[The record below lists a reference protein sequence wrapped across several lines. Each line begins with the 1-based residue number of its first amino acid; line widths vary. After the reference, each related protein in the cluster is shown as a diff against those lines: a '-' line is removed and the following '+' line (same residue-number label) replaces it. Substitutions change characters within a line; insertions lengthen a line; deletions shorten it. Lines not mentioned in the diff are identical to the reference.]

1 MRSHFKRE
9 IFYYEHYYE
18 DFFSGLPPK
27 TRLKFN
33 WTLELIATLD
43 RIPEKYLQSIHG
55 SKGLYEVRV
64 EESSNIYRV
73 FCFFDEGAI
82 VILINGFQ
90 KKTDK
95 TPRQEIALAQ
105 RLRKKYYDEKKE
117 ARN

>member
-9 IFYYEHYYE
+9 IFYDENNYEE
-18 DFFSGLPPK
+18 FFSGLPPK

-33 WTLELIATLD
+33 WTLELIATLE
-43 RIPEKYLQSIHG
+43 RIPEKYLRSIHG
-55 SKGLYEVRV
+55 SPGLYEVRV

-73 FCFFDEGAI
+73 FCFFDDGAI

-95 TPRQEIALAQ
+95 TTRHEIALAQ
-105 RLRKKYYDEKKE
+105 RLRKKYHNEKKE
-117 ARN
+117 AST